1 MVYTKVSIIRGVATE
16 YEEKELD
23 EQETEI
29 YCVVDKLQK
38 EYPEMRV
45 DCPKCCFK
53 ASTTIVIGIV
63 LKEIKRARANHQ
75 DCLDVICKKCRDKW
89 MKSPCEK
96 DKFCNTCIKNLDTR
110 QGWCEKCEFLTVCDS
125 CLSKLRDGTSIDVRA
140 CEAGMVEAKEE
151 HIKYFD
157 MEKVD
162 KDIRA
167 AGVKGTIK
175 TWYILNDC
183 LSCT

>member
-16 YEEKELD
+16 YNEKELD
-23 EQETEI
+23 EKETEI
-29 YCVVDKLQK
+29 YDVTDELQK

-45 DCPKCCFK
+45 DHPHCCFK
-53 ASTTIVIGIV
+53 ACNTIVRGIF
-63 LKEIKRARANHQ
+63 LKEIKRAKTDREN
-75 DCLDVICKKCRDKW
+75 CLSVICKKCRDKW

-96 DKFCNTCIKNLDTR
+96 DKFCNMCIKILNTR
-110 QGWCEKCEFLTVCDS
+110 QGWCEKCEFNTQCDS

-175 TWYILNDC
+175 TWYILDDC